1 MRDEDK
7 TKEQL
12 ISELRDLRRQLS
24 PPTDETEATSAD
36 HDQRSKRRPTQTPI
50 AFVANF
56 ELVHAQGVDVSD
68 SGICFETSEDLQFEM
83 EFEVDGV
90 SHQHTA
96 HLVWMR
102 KTPPNRSRWGFELA
116 STETTGLLS
125 MRKLL
130 DTPEIEFPEE

>member
-7 TKEQL
+7 TKQQL
-12 ISELRDLRRQLS
+12 ISELHDVRQQLS
-24 PPTDETEATSAD
+24 STEDETVSAD
-36 HDQRSKRRPTQTPI
+36 ADRDQRSARRPTQTPI

-56 ELVHAQGVDVSD
+56 ELVHAQGVDVSE

-90 SHQHTA
+90 SHQPTA

-102 KTPPNRSRWGFELA
+102 KTATDRSRWGLKSA
-116 STETTGLLS
+116 STETSGLLS
-125 MRKLL
+125 IHKLL
-130 DTPEIEFPEE
+130 DVPEIELPEA